1 MTTDE
6 AAEMRN
12 RTPDKGREAKT
23 EQGARVEGGGQED
36 SKGLKRTGKEQKTK
50 CVGGPKERACRCS
63 QLRPVERG

>member
-23 EQGARVEGGGQED
+23 EQGARVEGGA
-36 SKGLKRTGKEQKTK
+36 
-50 CVGGPKERACRCS
+50 GG
-63 QLRPVERG
+63 